1 MKITIIT
8 SVAELNIRT
17 QTVKKTMKELEHE
30 IHTIAVSSL
39 FHVENSGDATT
50 LTNTLNAL
58 GSSARK
64 KAFIVW
70 AESHAPVV
78 FRKKDK
84 TFGMRKKWKEKT
96 FDIEGSMTKTYWEFS
111 KEIDP
116 KEDDI
121 IKVVNAFMRK
131 VEKNEWDLEE
141 VKRLMSGGNP
151 IDAIV

>member
-1 MKITIIT
+1 MKITIIK

-39 FHVENSGDATT
+39 YHVENSGDATT
-50 LTNTLNAL
+50 LTNTYKAL

>member
-17 QTVKKTMKELEHE
+17 ESVKKTMKELELE

-70 AESHAPVV
+70 ACHHAPVV
-78 FRKKDK
+78 FRKDK
-84 TFGMRKKWKEKT
+84 TFGMKRKWKEKT

>member
-50 LTNTLNAL
+50 LTNTYNAL

>member
-39 FHVENSGDATT
+39 YHVENSGDATT

-116 KEDDI
+116 KEYDLMKDAI
-121 IKVVNAFMRK
+121 ATLKRI
-131 VEKNEWDLEE
+131 EKNEADLEAFIQIL
-141 VKRLMSGGNP
+141 KGNNP

>member
-17 QTVKKTMKELEHE
+17 ESVKKTMKELELE

-70 AESHAPVV
+70 ACHHAPVV

-84 TFGMRKKWKEKT
+84 TFGMKRKWKEKT

>member
-39 FHVENSGDATT
+39 YHVENSGDATT
-50 LTNTLNAL
+50 LTNTYKAL

-84 TFGMRKKWKEKT
+84 TFGMRKKWQEKT

-111 KEIDP
+111 KELDP
-116 KEDDI
+116 KEYDLMKDAI
-121 IKVVNAFMRK
+121 ATLKRI
-131 VEKNEWDLEE
+131 EKNEADLEAFIQIL
-141 VKRLMSGGNP
+141 KGNNP